1 MNTFEYSHKKLS
13 GKINRK
19 LLKYPDS
26 GHCLESVVF
35 EILQK
40 TNCAAILGFG
50 FHYLQNN
57 KRHRAN
63 KTYVYSFCICLT
75 RETSVY
81 IVQNKTPNSFE
92 VVGK

>member
-1 MNTFEYSHKKLS
+1 MPLNTTIISWVVKSIENSWNILTQGFAWNLLS
-13 GKINRK
+13 
-19 LLKYPDS
+19 LKSYKSDCP
-26 GHCLESVVF
+26 
-35 EILQK
+35 
-40 TNCAAILGFG
+40 AILGFE

-81 IVQNKTPNSFE
+81 IVQNKTPDSFE